1 MATNK
6 LIYKQSKPPADI
18 DAEASDSTPQNL
30 EDVYLKGI
38 NAENTTKDVY
48 NKRLR
53 YKNEIARFGE
63 EYSNLVDFNFAEK
76 HLYGRTNRSFVPIIP
91 SNIGAELV
99 PLKQSSEA
107 EANFMALDFVEENF
121 TEMVYQFKKAVMSQM
136 IDPSDDYLSELVVYK
151 AYENPEKVYASHL
164 RTYKSAIDS
173 LFKEKEMPITNFDE
187 FVAKLMPFLQKTA
200 RKQPFTFP
208 AFVKSTYGSIHSSG
222 LVIEIADLKPAAD
235 LDKVLKFTNSRNWA
249 FYLNACRSYGFM
261 VDKFYP
267 WRLVADIASSAMLRK
282 AAQRNLGDTN
292 KILRTAYIPAHRRSY
307 GNFKNTMLR
316 FYNEVKYPSYEAVSC
331 GGSKRVTVKTT
342 KPIDY
347 TPESLSARYNKF
359 YFFRLYCTIR
369 FIEEESHFTPN
380 ERNMLINNCMEV
392 FRSNE
397 NLGLDTFERILN
409 KTFDYVGSLSYIKK
423 KFDRIDLEKQD

>member
-1 MATNK
+1 VATDK
-6 LIYKQSKPPADI
+6 LIYKQSQPPADI
-18 DAEASDSTPQNL
+18 DAEAGQSTPQNL
-30 EDVYLKGI
+30 EDLYLKGI

-48 NKRLR
+48 NKRLL
-53 YKNEIARFGE
+53 YKNEITRFSE

-76 HLYGRTNRSFVPIIP
+76 HLYGRTSRSFVPIVL

-99 PLKQSSEA
+99 TLKQSSDAMA
-107 EANFMALDFVEENF
+107 EFRALDFVEENF
-121 TEMVYQFKKAVMSQM
+121 TEMAYQFKKATMSGM
-136 IDPSDDYLSELVVYK
+136 IDPSDDYLSELLVYK
-151 AYENPEKVYASHL
+151 AYENPEKVYVSHL

-187 FVAKLMPFLQKTA
+187 FITKLMPFLKKTA

-208 AFVKSTYGSIHSSG
+208 AFVKSNYGSIHSSG
-222 LVIEIADLKPAAD
+222 LVIEIADIKPAAD
-235 LDKVLKFTNSRNWA
+235 LDKVVKFTNSRNWS

-267 WRLVADIASSAMLRK
+267 WRLVADIASSPMLRK
-282 AAQRNLGDTN
+282 ASRRGLGDTDR
-292 KILRTAYIPAHRRSY
+292 ILKTAYTAAHRRY
-307 GNFKNTMLR
+307 YRNFTNSMLR

-331 GGSKRVTVKTT
+331 GGSKRVTVKAT

-347 TPESLSARYNKF
+347 TPESLSAQYNKF

-369 FIEEESHFTPN
+369 FIEEESHFAPHEKDT
-380 ERNMLINNCMEV
+380 LINNCAEV
-392 FRSNE
+392 FRRNE
-397 NLGLDTFERILN
+397 NIGLDTFERILN
-409 KTFDYVGSLSYIKK
+409 KTFDYVGSLSYIKR